1 MWVQST
7 ERDGTPRACSAS
19 ASASQ
24 AGRSQADRLIVAFV
38 SHAESTPTNN
48 WVQFGLLR
56 VGIWGITVWCFPPV
70 GELSDVLRKA
80 VPMKSRVGGRR
91 SISSKGPTKFGR
103 FSPVRV
109 VSTRVGPSL
118 AGTSD
123 GKAEGLFSRP
133 LFLRSMSSSDE
144 ASAPLAAAVTAFARA
159 CRAQVH
165 PLSDHTSG
173 LMKATIPGM
182 LMSMIGPQSGT
193 PPAAQLDALET
204 LKVIASRVLS
214 SDAAWHTGVTS
225 SLVTILK
232 LVTGKE
238 EKDRLVAAEYTPLVA
253 PAIEVLTAV
262 AKTGRKGQQL
272 ASAAAV
278 PLVSLLRSPLPAKEA
293 SSSAAQSS
301 LSTAS
306 TEEEELASYTILLCA
321 VRALAALCKSLTE
334 TQLLVR
340 DAGGVPAVV
349 ELLERE
355 PPLSAFAAA
364 CLAAL
369 AADKENCDAI
379 YEAQGLGRLIKLLHE
394 PSPLVAAEAA
404 HALKAVAFRSV
415 VDRDTIRDEGGIPAL
430 VALLTKGLH
439 SKGGSDEHAEPAMW
453 AAGAL
458 RHMAYTNVAN
468 SDAIREAGGIAP
480 LLALIRKRLADD
492 DASHAKT
499 HEETVLDACGCL
511 WNLTEHSPPNCLAL
525 LEAEGGVSALVG
537 LLARDA
543 RAFGAGASE
552 ETTPEPLWR
561 LAENALVN
569 LIEKSDSPNYPPHAH
584 SVAIA
589 AAAAAM
595 AADPPVAVA
604 ADPAA
609 AEGPQGAGEQ
619 PAAGEGGGAMPR
631 VVADSAPGAAEVG
644 GAGPGGGA
652 AYGGGAHGG
661 GAHGGAIAP
670 AHLARNPDA
679 ASWRRSVS
687 GARRATGEIVSAAQ
701 AAGLL
706 LKDQPPRLPARL
718 LASLQRQLE
727 PRLEFAQEG
736 SDERALCVP
745 SHQPA
750 YRARPAAARPLCP
763 PCSHTSLLVP
773 TPLGSLPPLP
783 PSRLPPRRAAAARG
797 RSRTPP
803 PSAFRR
809 NGSRRRAAAS
819 RRLRRPQ
826 SGGRSG
832 RPSA

>member
-1 MWVQST
+1 
-7 ERDGTPRACSAS
+7 
-19 ASASQ
+19 
-24 AGRSQADRLIVAFV
+24 
-38 SHAESTPTNN
+38 
-48 WVQFGLLR
+48 
-56 VGIWGITVWCFPPV
+56 
-70 GELSDVLRKA
+70 
-80 VPMKSRVGGRR
+80 
-91 SISSKGPTKFGR
+91 
-103 FSPVRV
+103 
-109 VSTRVGPSL
+109 
-118 AGTSD
+118 
-123 GKAEGLFSRP
+123 
-133 LFLRSMSSSDE
+133 MSSSDE

-204 LKVIASRVLS
+204 LKVIACSRVLS

-225 SLVTILK
+225 SLVSILK

-415 VDRDTIRDEGGIPAL
+415 VDRDTIRDEGGVPAL

-569 LIEKSDSPNYPPHAH
+569 LIEKSNPLPPNYPPHAH
-584 SVAIA
+584 SAAIA

-763 PCSHTSLLVP
+763 PRSHTSLLVP
-773 TPLGSLPPLP
+773 LAPSPPCRPPASPRAVLLQLAGDRGRLRPRPSVGTARGGAQPLQGGCGG
-783 PSRLPPRRAAAARG
+783 RRAAGEAG
-797 RSRTPP
+797 VP
-803 PSAFRR
+803 
-809 NGSRRRAAAS
+809 
-819 RRLRRPQ
+819 RPE
-826 SGGRSG
+826 
-832 RPSA
+832 